1 MSDWINRL
9 LCWVGIHDKQVTT
22 KWEPSLDA
30 PVVTSFEVVCSC
42 KQCGNILYQHAQKF
56 EE

>member
-1 MSDWINRL
+1 MSNWINRL

-22 KWEPSLDA
+22 KWEPSIDA